1 MDTTLP
7 ALDDGDGGVL
17 DHEQA
22 GPTAARMYLG
32 AELRHLR
39 EDARVTREDAGEAI
53 RASASKISR
62 LELGRTGFKLRDVAD
77 LLELYGLH
85 DEAERA
91 TLLALAR
98 HANTPD
104 WWHSYSDVVPAWFD
118 AYLGLEQAAS
128 LIRSY
133 EVQFIP
139 GLLQTE
145 QYARAVLRLADDAT
159 GERLERRLA
168 VRMHRKQILHR
179 PSRPHLWAV
188 IDEAAL
194 RRPIGGAAAL
204 RGQIEHLITIA
215 ELSHVKIPL
224 LPFRSGG
231 HAAAVARSPCCVSP
245 AARFPAS
252 STWNSSPP
260 PSIPGAPNISSTTG
274 TCSTG
279 WPPRRRRPPRPSR
292 ACGGCATR
300 YDRGQRQWSSGRG
313 PRLRMVLIA
322 KVLRASTTDGIAR
335 IWLSS
340 SSS

>member
-1 MDTTLP
+1 MDRTLP
-7 ALDDGDGGVL
+7 ALDHGDGGAL

-22 GPTAARMYLG
+22 GPTAARMCLG
-32 AELRHLR
+32 AELRQLR
-39 EDARVTREDAGEAI
+39 EDAHISREDAGEAI

-62 LELGRTGFKLRDVAD
+62 LELGRTGFKSRDVAD

-85 DEAERA
+85 GEAERA

-128 LIRSY
+128 LIRGY

-145 QYARAVLRLADDAT
+145 QYARAVLGLADDAA

-168 VRMHRKQILHR
+168 VRMHRQQILHR
-179 PSRPHLWAV
+179 PSPPRLWAV

-194 RRPIGGAAAL
+194 RRPIGGAATL

-215 ELSHVKIPL
+215 QLSHVKIQL

-231 HAAAVARSPCCVSP
+231 HAAAGGPVTLLRFPGDQIPGVVYLEQLSTAIYPRGPGYLLYYWNVLNRVATEAETP
-245 AARFPAS
+245 AATIAS
-252 STWNSSPP
+252 L
-260 PSIPGAPNISSTTG
+260 
-274 TCSTG
+274 
-279 WPPRRRRPPRPSR
+279 RRMRN
-292 ACGGCATR
+292 
-300 YDRGQRQWSSGRG
+300 Q
-313 PRLRMVLIA
+313 V
-322 KVLRASTTDGIAR
+322 
-335 IWLSS
+335 
-340 SSS
+340 